1 MELDLLFKSQLYK
14 IFWQVLVDLA
24 LGEHRKYSIWV
35 GNFMLSLTPFYDFKQ
50 PWPTGFNCIFVGND
64 ISQRAPWSFWAGQK
78 VWPVMWWRDGFQQSW
93 VQTCQGSRTQ
103 DEHFWGTQPDCVVSL
118 PGHMNALHS
127 FPHSHASHINQIAL
141 DLPGRPHWRQGVEE
155 QKVDKLATLIL

>member
-50 PWPTGFNCIFVGND
+50 P
-64 ISQRAPWSFWAGQK
+64 
-78 VWPVMWWRDGFQQSW
+78 
-93 VQTCQGSRTQ
+93 
-103 DEHFWGTQPDCVVSL
+103 
-118 PGHMNALHS
+118 
-127 FPHSHASHINQIAL
+127 
-141 DLPGRPHWRQGVEE
+141 
-155 QKVDKLATLIL
+155 